1 MNKFGRF
8 GMKDRNKLFNRYLRN
23 RAMEK
28 LTKTKIRGIP
38 SQFKYLNIW
47 ILFKNGNLNNIKLE
61 RL

>member
-1 MNKFGRF
+1 MINTLD
-8 GMKDRNKLFNRYLRN
+8 MKRNNKLFNRYFRN
-23 RAMEK
+23 RAMQR
-28 LTKTKIRGIP
+28 LTKIRGIP